1 MFSHLSFKFKNLI
14 IILNYYQLR
23 KNRKYLLLNN
33 LFHYGCIHLL
43 IMLN

>member
-33 LFHYGCIHLL
+33 SSVYKKVAEEVA
-43 IMLN
+43 